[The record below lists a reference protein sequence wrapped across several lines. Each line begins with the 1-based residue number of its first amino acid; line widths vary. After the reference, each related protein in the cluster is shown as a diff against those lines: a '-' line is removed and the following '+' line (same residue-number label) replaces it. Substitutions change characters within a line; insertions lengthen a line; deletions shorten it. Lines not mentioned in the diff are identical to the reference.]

1 MKRCTSRQLM
11 SLLSALVAVGALL
24 ILGRPLA
31 PWLVLGALILSSL
44 VLIPAFA
51 LAFLLR
57 AIGRSPD
64 QHVILPEETPVL
76 PRRHRPA
83 IGWLPGDIR

>member
-1 MKRCTSRQLM
+1 MKRYTSRQLI
-11 SLLSALVAVGALL
+11 SFLSAPAVVGALL

-31 PWLVLGALILSSL
+31 PWLVLGAMILSSI

-76 PRRHRPA
+76 PRRHRSA
-83 IGWLPGDIR
+83 IGWLPGDLR